1 MSSPRI
7 RKELENTQ
15 SLQAELRDLRRRVET
30 LEQLLGLR
38 ES

>member
-1 MSSPRI
+1 MRSPRI
-7 RKELENTQ
+7 RKELEHAQ

-38 ES
+38 EA